1 LAISSPDDKGFSLS
15 RGLIRQGQKIWVG
28 HNSALRTKLIAAL
41 HASALCG
48 HSGILVTYQRVKKL
62 FSWKGMKQDVDDFVK
77 QCAICQQAKHERF
90 IPAGLLQPLP
100 IPAGA
105 WQGLNMDFIEG
116 LPKSDG
122 YDTILVVLDRF
133 TKHSHFVPLKH
144 PFTAS
149 IVAKA
154 VMDNVPKLHG
164 LPRTIVSDR
173 DKIFTSAFWKELLK
187 LWNTTLL
194 MSTGYHP

>member
-1 LAISSPDDKGFSLS
+1 
-15 RGLIRQGQKIWVG
+15 
-28 HNSALRTKLIAAL
+28 
-41 HASALCG
+41 
-48 HSGILVTYQRVKKL
+48 
-62 FSWKGMKQDVDDFVK
+62 
-77 QCAICQQAKHERF
+77 
-90 IPAGLLQPLP
+90 
-100 IPAGA
+100 
-105 WQGLNMDFIEG
+105 MDFIEG

-133 TKHSHFVPLKH
+133 TKYSHFVPLKH
-144 PFTAS
+144 PFTTS

-194 MSTGYHP
+194 MSTSYHP

>member
-1 LAISSPDDKGFSLS
+1 MDSRSNQLIITESEAQQLLQQLAISSPDDKGFSLS

-48 HSGILVTYQRVKKL
+48 HSGILVTYQRVKKS

-100 IPAGA
+100 IPAGLA
-105 WQGLNMDFIEG
+105 GFE
-116 LPKSDG
+116 
-122 YDTILVVLDRF
+122 
-133 TKHSHFVPLKH
+133 
-144 PFTAS
+144 
-149 IVAKA
+149 
-154 VMDNVPKLHG
+154 HG
-164 LPRTIVSDR
+164 
-173 DKIFTSAFWKELLK
+173 F
-187 LWNTTLL
+187 
-194 MSTGYHP
+194 Y